1 MKLFPLILCLGLA
14 APALEAAENAADY
27 PLQVPLQL
35 QGEGPWYRLQVPMS
49 VQMAAAHADLRDL
62 RVFDKEGEALP
73 YALSAAPAQGS
84 STAHEAGARL
94 FPLYGAE
101 ADPGQQ
107 PGLRIQRSTTGTLV
121 EVLPD
126 AAPAAAGE
134 RRSGWLL
141 DAGAA
146 DFPFER
152 LALDWSSD
160 AEGFQHFRIEASDDL
175 QHWRSWGDGQLAR
188 LSFNGERMDVSD
200 VVLPGEKARYLRLS
214 WPAGNAAV
222 TLKAARLEGRTD
234 VAASAPLV
242 WSEPIAGRREQ
253 DGSYRWDLP
262 QALPL
267 ERVRVNLDPAAQ
279 HLMAPVALSARN
291 NAGQGTQDNWYPLAR
306 GVLYDLPLDGRQ
318 VRQDEL
324 VLGGQP
330 VRQLRLV
337 TDERGTGL
345 GTAAPSLSVAM
356 RAREMVFLVRGSAP
370 YQLAMG
376 KREATSA
383 SLPLSVLIPGYQ
395 ADKPGQIGQ
404 ASLAG
409 TLQVAQA
416 QDAAASG
423 GDWKR
428 IGLWAVLLGG
438 VLLLGAMAFS
448 LLRGQR
454 SGG

>member
-1 MKLFPLILCLGLA
+1 MKLASLILCLAAGLA
-14 APALEAAENAADY
+14 QAAENPADY
-27 PLQVPLQL
+27 PQQVPLRL
-35 QGEGPWYRLQVPMS
+35 QGEGPWYRLQVPIS
-49 VQMAAAHADLRDL
+49 VQLAAAHADLRDL

-73 YALSAAPAQGS
+73 YALSAAAAQGS
-84 STAHEAGARL
+84 STAHEAVARL

-126 AAPAAAGE
+126 AAPTPTGE

-141 DAGAA
+141 DAGEA

-152 LALDWSSD
+152 LALDWSSE

-175 QHWRSWGDGQLAR
+175 LHWRSWGDGQLAR

-200 VVLPGEKARYLRLS
+200 VALPGQKARYLRLS
-214 WPAGNAAV
+214 WPSGGTAV
-222 TLKAARLEGRTD
+222 TLKGARLLGRTD
-234 VAASAPLV
+234 QAASTPLV

-262 QALPL
+262 LALPL
-267 ERVRVNLDPAAQ
+267 ERVRFELDPAAQ
-279 HLMAPVALSARN
+279 RLMAPVALSART
-291 NAGQGTQDNWYPLAR
+291 ATGQGSRDDWYPLAR
-306 GVLYDLPLDGRQ
+306 GVLYDLPVDGRQ

-324 VLGGQP
+324 FLAGQP

-345 GTAAPSLSVAM
+345 GSAAPNLRVAL
-356 RAREMVFLVRGSAP
+356 RARELVFLVRGSAP
-370 YQLAMG
+370 YQLALG
-376 KREATSA
+376 KRDATSA
-383 SLPLSVLIPGYQ
+383 SLPLGVLIPGYQ
-395 ADKPGQIGQ
+395 PDKPARIGQ
-404 ASLAG
+404 ASLDGALQAAPAEAAVAG
-409 TLQVAQA
+409 A
-416 QDAAASG
+416 

-438 VLLLGAMAFS
+438 VLLLGGMAFS

-454 SGG
+454 AGQ

>member
-1 MKLFPLILCLGLA
+1 MKLASLILCLAAGLA
-14 APALEAAENAADY
+14 QAAETPADY
-27 PLQVPLQL
+27 PQQVPLRL

-49 VQMAAAHADLRDL
+49 VQLAAAHADLRDL

-73 YALSAAPAQGS
+73 YALSAVAAQGS
-84 STAHEAGARL
+84 STAHESAARL

-101 ADPGQQ
+101 ADPGRQ
-107 PGLRIQRSTTGTLV
+107 PGLRIQRNTTGTLV

-126 AAPAAAGE
+126 AAPAPTGE

-141 DAGAA
+141 DAGDA

-152 LALDWSSD
+152 LALDWSSE

-188 LSFNGERMDVSD
+188 LSFNGERMDVSE
-200 VVLPGEKARYLRLS
+200 VALPGQKARYLRLS
-214 WPAGNAAV
+214 WPASGTAV
-222 TLKAARLEGRTD
+222 TLKGARLLGRTD
-234 VAASAPLV
+234 QAASTPLV
-242 WSEPIAGRREQ
+242 WSEPIAGRREV

-267 ERVRVNLDPAAQ
+267 ERVRFELGTAAQ
-279 HLMAPVALSARN
+279 HLMAPVALSARK
-291 NAGQGTQDNWYPLAR
+291 ATGQGSRDDWYPLAR
-306 GVLYDLPLDGRQ
+306 GVLYDLPVDGRQ

-324 VLGGQP
+324 LLAGQP

-337 TDERGTGL
+337 TDARGTGL
-345 GTAAPSLSVAM
+345 GDTAPSLRVAM
-356 RAREMVFLVRGSAP
+356 RARELVFLVRGSAP
-370 YQLAMG
+370 YQLALG
-376 KREATSA
+376 KRDATSA

-395 ADKPGQIGQ
+395 PDKPAQVGQ
-404 ASLAG
+404 ASLDGA
-409 TLQVAQA
+409 LQAA
-416 QDAAASG
+416 PAEAASA
-423 GDWKR
+423 GDGSWKR

-438 VLLLGAMAFS
+438 VLLLGGMAFS

-454 SGG
+454 AGQ